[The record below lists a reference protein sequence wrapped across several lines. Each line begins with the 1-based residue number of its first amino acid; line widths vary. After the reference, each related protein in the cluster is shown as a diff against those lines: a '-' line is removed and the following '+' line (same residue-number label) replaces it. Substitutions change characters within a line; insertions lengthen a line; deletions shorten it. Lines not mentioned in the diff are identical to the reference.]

1 MIESK
6 IAKTFFAGV
15 LLSTSIS
22 IPAFAQ
28 DRGNLQSPLPASQM
42 DQAKSL
48 LDLVE
53 STTSNSVTFTDGSTL
68 FQYDNYYI
76 ATDSNGKEE
85 LKITKVDDNKVKYEN
100 LQTGQVNYAI
110 REVESIQEE
119 NVFFADAQIAADG
132 FEYKGAEKNSTE
144 IQYATAS
151 AIAGVLASFIG
162 GPVGGKIL
170 GVLVSIGGY
179 YLSLEAKRAYWITK
193 TYTKEDR
200 PSDYTAILTI
210 RKDHHYYKYHDYT
223 EFIDTASTIQV
234 CQPYRCGPVEEY
246 N

>member
-28 DRGNLQSPLPASQM
+28 DQGNLPSSLPVSQM

-48 LDLVE
+48 SDLVE

-68 FQYDNYYI
+68 FAYDNHYI
-76 ATDSNGKEE
+76 ATDTNGKEE
-85 LKITKVDDNKVKYEN
+85 LKITNVDDNKVKIEN
-100 LQTGQVNYAI
+100 LQTGEVNYSI
-110 REVESIQEE
+110 KEVKPIQEDLSSSPQL
-119 NVFFADAQIAADG
+119 FAAG
-132 FEYKGAEKNSTE
+132 FEYKGAVENSTE
-144 IQYATAS
+144 ILYTTAS

-162 GPVGGKIL
+162 GPVGGKVAGI
-170 GVLVSIGGY
+170 LVSVGSY
-179 YLSLEAKRAYWITK
+179 YLSMNAPRAYWITK

-200 PSDYTAILTI
+200 QSSSYATLTI
-210 RKDHHYYKYHDYT
+210 RRDHHYYKYHDFT
-223 EFIDTASTIQV
+223 SFINTASTIQV
-234 CQPYRCGPVEEY
+234 CQPYGCGPVEDY
-246 N
+246 